1 MCVCTFNGSDV
12 FTHAKSAAA
21 TFLGLPGK
29 VIDFAVVLDE
39 KWPKSLRD
47 IQAKCV
53 ALPSSENG
61 VAGVGVGFNKR
72 NLEQAA
78 ALSLLLAVEV
88 ERRVLPG
95 VKQLLTVRELE
106 YWSKELPAY
115 VDAAEHRY
123 RILPGRPIPIGLRPG
138 HDRPA
143 HSALEWAMTSQP
155 TTPADEGNEAVAELR
170 WLLKKAEGE
179 RDSLKAQT
187 DSLKAENAELE
198 HRTTEELCALRLS
211 AAESNMREL
220 GLRKALLAE
229 STAESKALSAVSM
242 EEHAHAQLQ
251 AELAEFRDREQENSE
266 AQRILSLE
274 FTVEVA
280 RRTACQDH
288 LRSIALNS
296 EMQWSRYREWEMC
309 ELHMFNQSVP
319 QPNDV
324 L

>member
-1 MCVCTFNGSDV
+1 M
-12 FTHAKSAAA
+12 KE
-21 TFLGLPGK
+21 P
-29 VIDFAVVLDE
+29 
-39 KWPKSLRD
+39 
-47 IQAKCV
+47 
-53 ALPSSENG
+53 
-61 VAGVGVGFNKR
+61 
-72 NLEQAA
+72 
-78 ALSLLLAVEV
+78 
-88 ERRVLPG
+88 
-95 VKQLLTVRELE
+95 LTVQELE
-106 YWSKELPAY
+106 FWSKELPAY

-123 RILPGRPIPIGLRPG
+123 RVLPGRPIPIGLCPG
-138 HDRPA
+138 HDGPA

-198 HRTTEELCALRLS
+198 HNTTEELCALRLS

-220 GLRKALLAE
+220 GLR
-229 STAESKALSAVSM
+229 KALSAVSM

-274 FTVEVA
+274 LTVEVA